1 MNDFKNVYQSAVQD
15 VDMPGMNQIHIDAF
29 QCMDEGRHRRRMM
42 KRMRRTMTTTFSA
55 MCIIFICGFGT
66 VKAAEYFENVIR
78 VNEWGFESAD
88 AVTME
93 HNGAQSGQVYVMKDE
108 VALAAEPE
116 ETVETES
123 ILVPEQTGQ
132 SEQMSD
138 PEPAHA
144 GDMEKRRAA
153 VNQPDANADQALV
166 SKNPEDISAPATDQ
180 QGDELAADS
189 VQIAMAEEDTA
200 GNKEMQA
207 MSAAPV
213 QKYSAMGESN
223 EAAKN
228 GLAANAEAGVI
239 EEVEMEEI
247 PMKSYSSWEE
257 FYQNETILF
266 PQPSI
271 TIGEQI
277 EATDI
282 SVCGDWAMVRYDV
295 DGKVLWLE
303 RTDYANTRGHAS
315 SKVFPG
321 GVCNERTYTT
331 PAGYTY
337 TLIDSVKEK
346 EEEQLQIHAAIT
358 VGSYEAYIDFIGYTE
373 KEAKKIMDSIDL
385 SVYE

>member
-42 KRMRRTMTTTFSA
+42 KRMRRTMTTTFST

-93 HNGAQSGQVYVMKDE
+93 HNGAQGGQVYVMKDE
-108 VALAAEPE
+108 VALAAVPE

-132 SEQMSD
+132 SKQMSD

-153 VNQPDANADQALV
+153 VNQPDANAEQALV
-166 SKNPEDISAPATDQ
+166 SENPEGISASATEQ
-180 QGDELAADS
+180 QGDELTSDS

-213 QKYSAMGESN
+213 QEYSAMGESN

-228 GLAANAEAGVI
+228 GVTANAEAGVI
-239 EEVEMEEI
+239 AEVEMEEI
-247 PMKSYSSWEE
+247 PMKNYSSWEE